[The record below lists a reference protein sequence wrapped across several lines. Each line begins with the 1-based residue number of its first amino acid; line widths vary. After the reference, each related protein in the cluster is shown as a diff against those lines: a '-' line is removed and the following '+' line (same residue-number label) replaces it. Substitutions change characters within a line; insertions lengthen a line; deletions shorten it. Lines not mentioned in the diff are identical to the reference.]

1 MSLHRRLRALVAA
14 VLLATAAVPS
24 LAVAQ
29 TTDDSIAWRFRG
41 EYLHWWTSGN
51 TLPLLATTG
60 PAATPR
66 PQAGVVGV
74 PGTEAL
80 FGNRAIDGEGRS
92 GGRVTISRW
101 LDSWD
106 DTALEFV
113 GFYIGDDYQTGD
125 FARDSAGSPILAR
138 PFVNAASGRADASL
152 VAYPNVFAG
161 GLTIES
167 YSDMYSAA
175 ALCRRNLAARP
186 NGRLDL
192 LGGYRYF
199 GLGEELSIRER
210 SAAIDPGGLI
220 PLGTLTDLVDEF
232 SVSSDF
238 HGAELG
244 VSAEFGAAR
253 ASVEFLAKM
262 AIGGVFQAVDIRG
275 ETTTSIPGGPR
286 TTTAGGLL
294 ALPTNIGAYRRQLF
308 GFLPELG
315 VNTKIA
321 LAPNVSFVGGYSL
334 LIVNDVLRTGDQID
348 GVVNTSQIGGR
359 PLAGAPRPAF
369 EFHDS
374 ILVLQGINLGLECR
388 W

>member
-1 MSLHRRLRALVAA
+1 
-14 VLLATAAVPS
+14 
-24 LAVAQ
+24 
-29 TTDDSIAWRFRG
+29 
-41 EYLHWWTSGN
+41 
-51 TLPLLATTG
+51 
-60 PAATPR
+60 
-66 PQAGVVGV
+66 
-74 PGTEAL
+74 
-80 FGNRAIDGEGRS
+80 
-92 GGRVTISRW
+92 
-101 LDSWD
+101 
-106 DTALEFV
+106 
-113 GFYIGDDYQTGD
+113 
-125 FARDSAGSPILAR
+125 
-138 PFVNAASGRADASL
+138 
-152 VAYPNVFAG
+152 VFAG